1 MHKKVLLGLMASL
14 FLAGVVGC
22 SNSQSTDKKVSD
34 KQTQQSDSKKMN
46 MTDEQMKNMKKS
58 DNK

>member
-1 MHKKVLLGLMASL
+1 MNKKVLLGLMASL
-14 FLAGVVGC
+14 LLVGVVGC
-22 SNSQSTDKKVSD
+22 SNSQSNDKKMSD
-34 KQTQQSDSKKMN
+34 KQTQQSDGKKMN